1 MVASLDRIV
10 ADKREQIV
18 TLLRVFDPAVIYLFG
33 SYGTAREHAGSDV
46 DLAIL
51 PRSPI
56 DPVVCFDTANE
67 LTNRLGVA
75 VDLIDLS
82 RASTV
87 LAKEVMRTG
96 TPLAVADRLAYQTF
110 EMRTLADY
118 ARLNE
123 ERAPILISPATRK
136 ESVGALVTTRWG

>member
-1 MVASLDRIV
+1 MGATVERIV
-10 ADKREQIV
+10 ADKRALIV
-18 TLLRVFDPAVIYLFG
+18 TLLRVFDPAAIYLFG
-33 SYGTAREHAGSDV
+33 SHGTAREHPCSDV

-51 PRSPI
+51 PRSPL
-56 DPVVCFDTANE
+56 DPLACFATANE
-67 LTNRLGVA
+67 LSNQLGVA

-87 LAKEVMRTG
+87 LAKEVLRTG
-96 TPLAVADRLAYQTF
+96 TPLAVADSLACQAF

-123 ERAPILISPATRK
+123 ERAPILASTP
-136 ESVGALVTTRWG
+136 

>member
-1 MVASLDRIV
+1 MERIV
-10 ADKREQIV
+10 ADKHAQV
-18 TLLRVFDPAVIYLFG
+18 VSVLNVFDPAVIYLFG
-33 SYGTAREHAGSDV
+33 SFGTAREHPGSDL

-51 PRSPI
+51 PSSPL
-56 DPVVCFDTANE
+56 DPVVCFATANE
-67 LTNRLGVA
+67 LSNRLGIA

-87 LAKEVMRTG
+87 MAKEVMRTG
-96 TPLAVADRLAYQTF
+96 IPLAVADPLARQAF

-123 ERAPILISPATRK
+123 ERAPILASMP
-136 ESVGALVTTRWG
+136 

>member
-1 MVASLDRIV
+1 MDRI
-10 ADKREQIV
+10 AAAKRELIV
-18 TLLRVFDPAVIYLFG
+18 TLLRVLDPAVIYLFG
-33 SYGTAREHAGSDV
+33 SHGTAREHSGSDI

-51 PRSPI
+51 PTSPL
-56 DPVVCFDTANE
+56 DPLVCFATANE

-82 RASTV
+82 RANTV
-87 LAKEVMRTG
+87 LAKEVIRTG
-96 TPLAVADRLAYQTF
+96 TPLAVADPLACQTF

-123 ERAPILISPATRK
+123 ERAPILASAP
-136 ESVGALVTTRWG
+136 

>member
-1 MVASLDRIV
+1 MVVPMERIV

-18 TLLRVFDPAVIYLFG
+18 ALLRAFDPAVIYLFG
-33 SYGTAREHAGSDV
+33 SYGTVREHAGSDV

-51 PRSPI
+51 PRSPLG
-56 DPVVCFDTANE
+56 PLECFATANE
-67 LTNRLGVA
+67 LSSRLGVA
-75 VDLIDLS
+75 VDLIDLT

-96 TPLAVADRLAYQTF
+96 TALAVADPLACQTF

-123 ERAPILISPATRK
+123 ERAPILASA
-136 ESVGALVTTRWG
+136 S

>member
-1 MVASLDRIV
+1 MIVPMERIV
-10 ADKREQIV
+10 ADKHAQV
-18 TLLRVFDPAVIYLFG
+18 VSVLNVFDPAVIYLFG
-33 SYGTAREHAGSDV
+33 SFGTAREHPGSDL

-51 PRSPI
+51 PSSPL
-56 DPVVCFDTANE
+56 DPVVCFATANE
-67 LTNRLGVA
+67 LSNRLGIA

-87 LAKEVMRTG
+87 MAKEVMRTG
-96 TPLAVADRLAYQTF
+96 IPLAVADPLARQAF

-123 ERAPILISPATRK
+123 ERAPILASMP
-136 ESVGALVTTRWG
+136 

>member
-1 MVASLDRIV
+1 MERIA

-18 TLLRVFDPAVIYLFG
+18 TLLRGLDPLVIYVFG
-33 SYGTAREHAGSDV
+33 SYGTPCEHPGSDL

-51 PRSPI
+51 PGSPLA
-56 DPVVCFDTANE
+56 PLACFAAANE
-67 LTNRLGVA
+67 LSDRLGIA

-87 LAKEVMRTG
+87 LAKEVLRTG
-96 TPLAVADRLAYQTF
+96 TALAVADRLACQAF

-123 ERAPILISPATRK
+123 RRAAILASTP
-136 ESVGALVTTRWG
+136 

>member
-1 MVASLDRIV
+1 MVAVLERIV
-10 ADKREQIV
+10 ADKRAQIV
-18 TLLRVFDPAVIYLFG
+18 SQLSVFEPAVIYLFG
-33 SYGTAREHAGSDV
+33 SYGTPRQHPGSDL

-51 PRSPI
+51 SATPL
-56 DPVVCFDTANE
+56 DPLQCFAAANA
-67 LTNRLGVA
+67 LSSRLGVA

-87 LAKEVMRTG
+87 MAKEVMRTG
-96 TPLAVADRLAYQTF
+96 TPLAVADRRACQTF

-123 ERAPILISPATRK
+123 ERAPILASAP
-136 ESVGALVTTRWG
+136 

>member
-1 MVASLDRIV
+1 MERIA

-33 SYGTAREHAGSDV
+33 SYGTARVHPGSDL

-51 PRSPI
+51 PGSPL
-56 DPVVCFDTANE
+56 DPLVCFATANE
-67 LTNRLGVA
+67 LSKRLGVA
-75 VDLIDLS
+75 VDLVDLG

-96 TPLAVADRLAYQTF
+96 TPLAVADPLACQDF

-123 ERAPILISPATRK
+123 ERAPILASAP
-136 ESVGALVTTRWG
+136 